1 MPRLFRGYRG
11 LADFETRAVDRAVL
25 NEQSRL
31 DALYAATAGP
41 GIGQAQRVQRAGDEL
56 LAAGDQQTVEK
67 VRAMGPHLSREERKA
82 VNRRAVRAGG
92 QAIFTDDGL

>member
-1 MPRLFRGYRG
+1 VPKRFRGDRG
-11 LADFETRAVDRAVL
+11 LADFETRAVDRAVQS
-25 NEQSRL
+25 EQCRL
-31 DALYAATAGP
+31 DALSAATAGP

-56 LAAGDQQTVEK
+56 LAAGDQQTVE
-67 VRAMGPHLSREERKA
+67 RMRQMGPHLSPEERKA